1 MASNKTTSKARYVIN
16 METGSHGFRTS
27 ETDALPLTFR
37 LIDDKTCKALCR
49 GEIKG
54 KDVVEAIRKQMMS
67 AEGFSWEEFDRRRQA
82 EKQRMNVS
90 QHDMVPVGESAEKD
104 AEPEQKEDVFSLESL
119 GLGGKD
125 PSKKSGKDKSNKDAP
140 ETPADA
146 GDGGAPGNS
155 KVNL

>member
-90 QHDMVPVGESAEKD
+90 QHDMVPVGES
-104 AEPEQKEDVFSLESL
+104 V

-125 PSKKSGKDKSNKDAP
+125 PSKKSGKDRSNKDAQ